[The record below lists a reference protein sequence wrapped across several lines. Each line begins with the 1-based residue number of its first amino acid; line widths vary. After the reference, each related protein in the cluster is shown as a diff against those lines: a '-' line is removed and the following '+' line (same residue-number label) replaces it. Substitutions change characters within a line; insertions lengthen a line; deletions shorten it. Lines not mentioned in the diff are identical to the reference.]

1 MQLYKRGKTWT
12 YRIRY
17 RDEHGKMKSVSKSG
31 FRTKSEAETVGL
43 EIQKK
48 YKESGISSNENT
60 TFYDYYETWINTYKL
75 GRLDLTTER
84 KYKIIGKLIKEKFG
98 DTLLK
103 NVKKMEYQQML
114 DDYAKN
120 HAKTTVNE
128 INGRVRKVVQDAI
141 DERIIYS
148 DFTRN
153 AIVSGK
159 AGREKSLKF
168 IEENEAREL
177 KELCLADSS
186 VKKITNSEI
195 VFGLLTGCRIGEVTG
210 LTWDCVDFKNNLV
223 HINKSYDYVNKTG
236 FKSTKTVSSVR
247 VISITDELSEMLKK
261 LRKEQRELFLKQGYR
276 DEENLVFRN
285 YRHDITSDNA
295 VNKTLKQRLKTIGSK
310 NIITFHGLRHTHAS
324 ILISNGVDISYISE
338 RLGHKDITITL
349 RVYSH
354 LLKKA
359 RIEQNEK
366 ALNILSSLI

>member
-48 YKESGISSNENT
+48 YKESGISSNENIS
-60 TFYDYYETWINTYKL
+60 FYDYYISWINTYKI
-75 GRLDLTTER
+75 GRLDHTTER
-84 KYKIIGKLIKEKFG
+84 KYKIIGKLIKGKFG
-98 DTLLK
+98 ETLLK
-103 NVKKMEYQQML
+103 DIKRMDYQQLL
-114 DDYAKN
+114 DNYAKE
-120 HAKTTVNE
+120 HARTTVNE
-128 INGRVRKVVQDAI
+128 INGRIRKVVQDAI

-159 AGREKSLKF
+159 PGKNKELKF
-168 IEENEAREL
+168 IEEDEAKKL
-177 KELCLADSS
+177 NDLCLQNCS
-186 VKKITNSEI
+186 VRKITNNEI
-195 VFGLLTGCRIGEVTG
+195 VFGLQTGCRIGEVVG
-210 LTWDCVDFKNNLV
+210 LTWDCVDFKNKTVN
-223 HINKSYDYVNKTG
+223 INKSYDYVNKTG

-247 VISITDELSEMLKK
+247 VISIPDELVDMLHS
-261 LRKEQRELFLKQGYR
+261 LRTEQRELFIEQGYR
-276 DEENLVFRN
+276 DNENLVFRN
-285 YRHDITSDNA
+285 FRHDITSDNA
-295 VNKTLKQRLKTIGSK
+295 VNKTLKKRLKTIGSK